1 MFEQRLERAAEQ
13 FRLAF
18 DNAPI
23 GMALIS
29 YRQES
34 EGRFLRVNEALTRML
49 GYAHSELECMSM
61 SDITYPDDLSADRVA
76 RRRIERGQIDT
87 HHSERRFRNASGRW
101 VWVSL
106 HSSLIRDDSGLP
118 DYAVT
123 QVVDITQKKQADAA
137 LKHQAFTDPLT
148 RLDNRWLFLDRLPQS
163 LARARRRGT
172 TLAVFYMDVD
182 NFKVINDSHGHA
194 AGDRVLEEIAGRL
207 RSVTREEDILA
218 RLGGDEFVLVV
229 DDLQEKDEVKGI
241 AIRIDEVLRR
251 SMEVAPGIHVRVTT
265 SIGIT
270 VAGLDDDEQSLLR
283 DADTALYCAK
293 DRGKARYEVF
303 GEHLRLRALERER
316 IERDLRAAIDDDK
329 LVLHYQPIVDLE
341 TDRPV
346 AVEAL
351 VRYKDGEALVPP
363 TRFIKVAEET
373 GLIVPLG
380 SWVLTQACRD
390 LPRLRELSGNPEL
403 RVGVNVSPR
412 QLADPDFADTVAKII
427 DDAGLRP
434 NAVAI
439 EITEHALIDI
449 VEPARKCLEQLRQLG
464 CTTGI
469 DDFGTGYS
477 SLVLV
482 TRLPLDFLK
491 IDQTFVRGIGISHDS
506 EAIVKTLVGLS
517 RSLGLVV
524 KAEGVETPSQAEA
537 LRLFGCD
544 RAQGYLF
551 SKPYAIEDVFRDS

>member
-1 MFEQRLERAAEQ
+1 
-13 FRLAF
+13 
-18 DNAPI
+18 
-23 GMALIS
+23 
-29 YRQES
+29 
-34 EGRFLRVNEALTRML
+34 
-49 GYAHSELECMSM
+49 
-61 SDITYPDDLSADRVA
+61 
-76 RRRIERGQIDT
+76 
-87 HHSERRFRNASGRW
+87 
-101 VWVSL
+101 
-106 HSSLIRDDSGLP
+106 
-118 DYAVT
+118 
-123 QVVDITQKKQADAA
+123 
-137 LKHQAFTDPLT
+137 
-148 RLDNRWLFLDRLPQS
+148 
-163 LARARRRGT
+163 
-172 TLAVFYMDVD
+172 
-182 NFKVINDSHGHA
+182 
-194 AGDRVLEEIAGRL
+194 
-207 RSVTREEDILA
+207 
-218 RLGGDEFVLVV
+218 V

-351 VRYKDGEALVPP
+351 VRYKDGEGLVPP

-390 LPRLRELSGNPEL
+390 LPRLRELSGNAEL

-427 DDAGLRP
+427 DDAGLKP